1 MQARVG
7 ALRQKAAGVV
17 LMAGDALTGH
27 MRGVGVAVIR
37 VVAHGQSAVVE
48 DRDRRGVTEQRSA
61 HGILLFRLCCQS
73 G

>member
-17 LMAGDALTGH
+17 LMTGDALTGH

-48 DRDRRGVTEQRSA
+48 DRDRRGVTE
-61 HGILLFRLCCQS
+61 
-73 G
+73 